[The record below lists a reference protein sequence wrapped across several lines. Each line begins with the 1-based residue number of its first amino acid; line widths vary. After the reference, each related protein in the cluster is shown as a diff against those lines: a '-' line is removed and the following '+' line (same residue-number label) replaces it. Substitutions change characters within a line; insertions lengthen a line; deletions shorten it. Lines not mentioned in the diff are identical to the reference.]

1 VNAAQGQRMEF
12 TKEDRRMLAWLRY
25 QHENWRIKRLFQL
38 AASLACCLWGLSA
51 FISRSDLGIFLG
63 ITGFYILSRT
73 IGSWHGKP
81 EISLLLKL
89 IDERQEKERPCGLDN
104 CCKHKQNCLRQ

>member
-1 VNAAQGQRMEF
+1 VNAAQGQLMEF
-12 TKEDRRMLAWLRY
+12 TKEERRMIAWLRY
-25 QHENWRIKRLFQL
+25 QHENWRIKRLLQL

-51 FISRSDLGIFLG
+51 FISGSDLGIFVG
-63 ITGFYILSRT
+63 IAGFYILSRT

-89 IDERQEKERPCGLDN
+89 IDERQKEAQSCGLDN
-104 CCKHKQNCLRQ
+104 CCKHK

>member
-1 VNAAQGQRMEF
+1 MI
-12 TKEDRRMLAWLRY
+12 AWLRH

-38 AASLACCLWGLSA
+38 AAALACLIYSLSV
-51 FISRSDLGIFLG
+51 FVIGNDLGIFVG
-63 ITGFYILSRT
+63 IAGFYILSRT

-89 IDERQEKERPCGLDN
+89 IDERQKEGRTCRLDSGGEDM
-104 CCKHKQNCLRQ
+104 

>member
-1 VNAAQGQRMEF
+1 MDFTAKECRMI
-12 TKEDRRMLAWLRY
+12 AWLRY

-38 AASLACCLWGLSA
+38 AAALACLIYSLSV
-51 FISRSDLGIFLG
+51 FVIGNDLGIFVG
-63 ITGFYILSRT
+63 IAGFYILSRT

-89 IDERQEKERPCGLDN
+89 IDERQKEERTCALD
-104 CCKHKQNCLRQ
+104 KSSAAL

>member
-1 VNAAQGQRMEF
+1 MNAAQGQRMEF
-12 TKEDRRMLAWLRY
+12 TKEERRMLAWLRH

-38 AASLACCLWGLSA
+38 AAAIACLLYS
-51 FISRSDLGIFLG
+51 ISVFVVGNDLGIFIG

-89 IDERQEKERPCGLDN
+89 IDDRQEKERPCGLAN
-104 CCKHKQNCLRQ
+104 CCKHKQTDLLQ